1 MSTGSRTAWEGWAR
15 SVPPLACASTRG
27 PCPDPAATA
36 TRLARAGLAEQ
47 YVVYEAEGG
56 VWHFAAG
63 SGTGVTADADGIT
76 ARAAGRTWT
85 SRTDGR
91 PLETFAAA
99 LSALSA
105 LHDEGDGG
113 RRFYGWAA
121 FELAHLLHADPAAA
135 GDHPLLCALV
145 PSVEVTLTGD
155 RTVVRAVDEA
165 WARKVAD
172 LLAEPPAV
180 ASRDEPTREAA
191 EGVIAVG
198 TAAYGRAV
206 SRTVGDIRAGLL
218 EKAVVSRRVP
228 L

>member
-99 LSALSA
+99 LSALAA

-145 PSVEVTLTGD
+145 PSVEVTLAGD

-180 ASRDEPTREAA
+180 GGGGAAPRGGAPGGRGGATPPHPPAAGQRRE
-191 EGVIAVG
+191 
-198 TAAYGRAV
+198 
-206 SRTVGDIRAGLL
+206 
-218 EKAVVSRRVP
+218 EK
-228 L
+228 